1 MISAGNDIV
10 ALTAINAA
18 RTKQPEFYS
27 KILSPAE
34 KSLYQAPLLEAIPF
48 EIFVWLLWSVKESA
62 YKFLQRLEPALLFTP
77 VKFEV
82 RELNIPA
89 GFIINN
95 FNGEAFESIGFADC
109 LTIESTLNFGE
120 FMLYSRS
127 LIYDKLLLSTV
138 NNTDN
143 FDAVYWGI
151 KVIESA
157 DTEVQSTSVREF
169 LLNRLKA
176 LGFKNPV
183 ISKNGHGIPVL
194 LDDDEETAVPISLSH
209 HDCLI
214 AYAFRLNNAE

>member
-34 KSLYQAPLLEAIPF
+34 KSLYQAPLPEAVPF

-62 YKFLQRLEPALLFTP
+62 YKFLQRHNPALLFTP

-82 RELNIPA
+82 KELHFPT
-89 GFIINN
+89 GFTINN
-95 FNGEAFESIGFADC
+95 FNVGEIEAVGFADDFA
-109 LTIESTLNFGE
+109 IKSTLRFGE
-120 FMLYSRS
+120 YTLYSRS
-127 LIYDKLLLSTV
+127 LIYNELLLSTV
-138 NNTDN
+138 NDN
-143 FDAVYWGI
+143 DSFDDVYWGI
-151 KVIESA
+151 KAIDNADNEIQSA
-157 DTEVQSTSVREF
+157 TVRDF
-169 LLNRLKA
+169 SLNRLKE

-183 ISKNGHGIPVL
+183 ISKNGHGVPVLMEGGEEIKIPV
-194 LDDDEETAVPISLSH
+194 SLSH
-209 HDCLI
+209 HDYWV